1 MVPTQSS
8 RDRDASSLLRKRK
21 SFSVA
26 ARHRELSEMLN
37 TSDSGGGA
45 AASPQHHSPTSKHVP
60 DSGCMIVIMATFGT
74 DWLDFKIKY

>member
-8 RDRDASSLLRKRK
+8 HDRDASTLLRKRK

-26 ARHRELSEMLN
+26 ARHTELSEMLN
-37 TSDSGGGA
+37 TSDSGA

-60 DSGCMIVIMATFGT
+60 DSGCMMVIMATFGT